1 MQVEKKVDEGK
12 ETVTFRMVSRD
23 EEGQKKVEKKEVDTQ
38 NPDTLRY
45 IDKKNKDKGVQRMD
59 RHPVDGRGL
68 NQMPKS
74 GRSGKFTWEGP
85 DDLINNELDA
95 APAAIDEGD
104 PNYVDDEEEEERI
117 MKGEKEGVE
126 GRVVGDVESG

>member
-1 MQVEKKVDEGK
+1 MQAEKKVDDGK

-23 EEGQKKVEKKEVDTQ
+23 EEGQKKVEKKEVESQ

-45 IDKKNKDKGVQRMD
+45 IDKKNKDKGMQRMD
-59 RHPVDGRGL
+59 RHPVDGRSL

-74 GRSGKFTWEGP
+74 GRGGKFTWEGP
-85 DDLINNELDA
+85 DDLIDNELDA

-104 PNYVDDEEEEERI
+104 PNYVDEEGEERI
-117 MKGEKEGVE
+117 MKGEK
-126 GRVVGDVESG
+126 